1 MAEKKPHMNIVF
13 VGHIDHGKSTTVGR
27 IFYDTGSVSQQELDK
42 LKKEAEGFGKSTF
55 EFAYVTDATK
65 EERKR
70 GITIDLTHMK
80 FETGKYYFTIIDAPG
95 HRDFVKN
102 MITGASQA
110 DAAVLVID
118 VSSGVQPQTREHAY
132 LCKVMGV
139 SQIIVACNKMDVVNY
154 DQAKYNTLVEDA
166 KKLLSGIGY
175 KVDKVKFIPISSLKD
190 DNIIK
195 PSPNTPWYKGE
206 TLVAAMDSFEIPPRP
221 SDLPLRIPIQ
231 DVYSITGVGTVP
243 VGRIVTGIMKLG
255 DKVRFNPAGKDGEIK
270 TIEMHHETIDK
281 AEPGDNIGFNVRGI
295 GKTDIKRGD
304 VGGPVSN
311 PPTVAKEFKAQI
323 IVRQHPTVL
332 TAGYSPVFHCH
343 TAQTACRFKSLDKKI
358 DPKTGAVVAENP
370 DFLKNGDAAF
380 VTIEPTKPL
389 VIESK
394 AVIPQMA
401 SFAIRDMGT
410 TIAAGVCTEITV
422 KG

>member
-1 MAEKKPHMNIVF
+1 MPEKKPHMNIVF

-27 IFYDTGSVSQQELDK
+27 IFYDTGAVSQQELDK
-42 LKKEAEGFGKSTF
+42 LKKEAESLGKATF

-80 FETGKYYFTIIDAPG
+80 FETGKYYFTVIDAPG

-118 VSSGVQPQTREHAY
+118 VGNGIQPQTREHAY

-139 SQIIVACNKMDVVNY
+139 NQMIVAANKMDTVNY
-154 DQAKYNTLVEDA
+154 EQKKYDELVAET
-166 KKLLSGIGY
+166 KKLLQGIGY
-175 KVDKVKFIPISSLKD
+175 KMEKVRFIPIASLKD
-190 DNIIK
+190 DNIVK
-195 PSPNTPWYKGE
+195 PSPNMPWFKGD
-206 TLVAAMDSFEIPPRP
+206 TLVAALDGFEVPPRP
-221 SDLPLRIPIQ
+221 SDMPLRIPVQ

-243 VGRIVTGIMKLG
+243 VGRVVTGVMKVG
-255 DKVRFNPAGKDGEIK
+255 DKIRFNPAGKDGEIK
-270 TIEMHHETIDK
+270 SIEMHHENVEK
-281 AEPGDNIGFNVRGI
+281 AEPGDNIGFNVRGV

-304 VGGPVSN
+304 VGGPINN
-311 PPTVAKEFKAQI
+311 PPTIAKEFKAQI
-323 IVRQHPTVL
+323 IVLAHPTVL

-343 TAQTACRFKSLDKKI
+343 TAQTACKFKSLDKKI
-358 DPKTGAVVAENP
+358 DPKTGATVAEKP

-380 VTIEPTKPL
+380 VTIEPTKPF

-394 AVIPQMA
+394 ATIPQMS
-401 SFAIRDMGT
+401 SFAIRDMGA
-410 TIAAGVCTEITV
+410 TIAAGVCTEVSV